1 MLTLYVNLCLHSKQ
15 KSRKVSKM
23 IKGKNMNEE
32 YYIVFLMKQLTS
44 TNRERLLY
52 YTQGML
58 AGQMLQH
65 DENINLSITNK

>member
-1 MLTLYVNLCLHSKQ
+1 
-15 KSRKVSKM
+15 M